1 MENEPD
7 KSPSSGP
14 PPPDLPPPPPPSMP
28 PPPDLSPPPP
38 VSIPTTSDMPPP
50 PPPGDPHTPP
60 AKPILDGDDDDDE
73 VPGSDATFET
83 RAIAGI
89 IDCFVGGGLSFV
101 MSRIHPSLG
110 TLAWIGYILVR
121 DALPFMEGHSLGKRI
136 MKIKAVTLEGKSL
149 SGDWGTSVV
158 RNILLAIPFVNLIE
172 VVVLFTRKDKGGSL
186 RRLGDEWAKTKV
198 VVAKEP
204 SAL

>member
-1 MENEPD
+1 M
-7 KSPSSGP
+7 S
-14 PPPDLPPPPPPSMP
+14 
-28 PPPDLSPPPP
+28 
-38 VSIPTTSDMPPP
+38 
-50 PPPGDPHTPP
+50 P
-60 AKPILDGDDDDDE
+60 AKPVADE
-73 VPGSDATFET
+73 YEDEEPPGSDATFQT

-89 IDCFVGGGLSFV
+89 IDCFVATGLSWV
-101 MSRIHPSLG
+101 VAMVVPRLG
-110 TLAWIGYILVR
+110 TLAWIAYMLVR
-121 DALPFMEGHSLGKRI
+121 DALPFMDGHSLGKRI

-158 RNILLAIPFVNLIE
+158 RNLLLAIPFVNLIE
-172 VVVLFTRKDKGGSL
+172 VVVLFTRKDKGGTL